1 MGYNCL
7 IRLPSSD
14 ISSLIVLILLVR
26 WNKKPSI
33 GEIITLSSLYI
44 EGKYEIQMFVHFVYV
59 ICPEGFD
66 YLLFTVL

>member
-1 MGYNCL
+1 MGYDCL

-26 WNKKPSI
+26 CNKKTR
-33 GEIITLSSLYI
+33 EIITLSSLYF
-44 EGKYEIQMFVHFVYV
+44 EGKFEINKFLHFAY
-59 ICPEGFD
+59 ILCPVGFD